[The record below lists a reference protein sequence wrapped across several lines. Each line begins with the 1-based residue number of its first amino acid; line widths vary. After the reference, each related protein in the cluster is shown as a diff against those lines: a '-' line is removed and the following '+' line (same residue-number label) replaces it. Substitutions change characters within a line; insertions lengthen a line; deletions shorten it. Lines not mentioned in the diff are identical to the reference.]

1 MLNLAISLILN
12 FTYQKKIKPK
22 IKYIGKRI
30 TYLGLKDT
38 ILDEKLTESGTIILN
53 SKNFDDIFIEYLGIY
68 KESMAF
74 PHLLLGVLIKEN
86 REIPILKTRIG
97 IIKNDSQSKRDVN
110 TDELEYN
117 DGEIFYRC
125 GWCGNVVNERGIEL
139 EGYQREQTINY
150 IENNKESIVHQRNG
164 SCCPNGHV

>member
-86 REIPILKTRIG
+86 R
-97 IIKNDSQSKRDVN
+97 
-110 TDELEYN
+110 
-117 DGEIFYRC
+117 
-125 GWCGNVVNERGIEL
+125 
-139 EGYQREQTINY
+139 
-150 IENNKESIVHQRNG
+150 
-164 SCCPNGHV
+164 